1 LICGKIIGCGN
12 LMTVKEIL
20 DDAMRLTGRDELDGQ
35 GSEGNESK
43 VKYAML
49 FCLNAVIDEL
59 ARGYFPIRKREEL
72 TSDTGRYDFSNFAER
87 PVKIVKVTSGA
98 KKIGWHIYPE
108 YFICDKQNVTVEY
121 EYVPNKLTEDD
132 EFDYPDVQVSF
143 RLVEYGIAAEYML
156 ICGEVESAA
165 MWEQKY
171 RQEIDRLLSLRT
183 VRERIPPRRWL

>member
-1 LICGKIIGCGN
+1 MVGCEN

-20 DDAMRLTGRDELDGQ
+20 EDAMRLTGRDEL
-35 GSEGNESK
+35 EGTSGEGGESK
-43 VKYAML
+43 VRYAML

-59 ARGYFPIRKREEL
+59 ARGYFPIKKTEDL
-72 TSDTGRYDFSNFAER
+72 TSDTGRYDFSAFAER
-87 PVKIVKVTSGA
+87 PVKIVKVTSNGR
-98 KKIGWHIYPE
+98 KIGWHICPE
-108 YFICDKQNVTVEY
+108 YIICDKQNITVEY
-121 EYVPNKLTEDD
+121 EYVPDKLTEDD

-156 ICGEVESAA
+156 ICGEIESAA

-183 VRERIPPRRWL
+183 VKERIPPRRWL